1 MSRKQ
6 MHNYFKAYESGQ
18 NILFHF
24 KFSLSYYIEEGIF
37 SLHKKW

>member
-1 MSRKQ
+1 